1 MSIETIDISLFN
13 WINSAA
19 TQNPILD
26 KAALFASHN
35 LIAVLFVFLIASL
48 FFQDKKYRVQFIKML
63 ITIVV
68 SLLVTQIIHA
78 VYYHPRPFDMGIGH
92 ILTGHGSSSSFP
104 SQHTLTVATIA
115 FSYLLSGY
123 RKIGSAALLLALI
136 VGWSRIY
143 IGVHFPFDVLGSF
156 VIAFMLVLGMNIIFK
171 EFIFKVKKTV
181 PISVVD

>member
-48 FFQDKKYRVQFIKML
+48 FFKDKKYRVQFIKML
-63 ITIVV
+63 ITIVA

-115 FSYLLSGY
+115 FAYLLSGY